1 MTWLSEK
8 CNFFMKN
15 LYLVMFSA
23 FMLSCSESELKHSS
37 SLIEV
42 NVSSKLKLEFTDI
55 FESVEI
61 IPLETTD
68 DVLIGGITKTL
79 IVDDLIFVL
88 NKSATNNIFC
98 FDKSGKLI
106 FKKESEGMGP
116 NELYSTRDYTI
127 NKELDELIIYDGRL
141 AKFLTYD
148 LHGNWKSEFKF
159 KNISL
164 YDLINL
170 NGKLFFYD
178 GLAVDQNTKVRKL
191 NLEANTTTAI
201 NIDDKDRTIITRGM
215 SPPYFS
221 LSHDEKSAYYKD
233 WGSNSVFHFSENEV
247 LRELK
252 FSFSSNEFIPN
263 HSAYEAVD
271 YIEELSNKNQYSIN
285 SHMIDSKNIF
295 LFNINKGQRRELGM
309 WVKSRSTANLV
320 TFSNNMDEICPDFSA
335 IPVDAR
341 MPGHITWSIFPRELK
356 IYLKNKNGNDFA
368 YNDFASKYN
377 VEEDGNPVLFIYK
390 IRD

>member
-1 MTWLSEK
+1 
-8 CNFFMKN
+8 
-15 LYLVMFSA
+15 
-23 FMLSCSESELKHSS
+23 MLSCSESELKNSS

-55 FESVEI
+55 FESVEV

-68 DVLIGGITKTL
+68 DVLISGITKTL

-88 NKSATNNIFC
+88 NKSATNTIFC

-106 FKKESEGMGP
+106 FKKASEGMGP
-116 NELYSTRDYTI
+116 NELYSARDFTI
-127 NKELDELIIYDGRL
+127 NKELDQLVVYDGRL
-141 AKFLTYD
+141 GKFLTYD
-148 LHGNWKSEFKF
+148 LQGNWKSELKF
-159 KNISL
+159 KGISI

-170 NGKLFFYD
+170 NGELFFYD
-178 GLAVDQNTKVRKL
+178 GLAVDQNEKVLKL
-191 NLEANTTTAI
+191 NLGTNITTAI
-201 NIDDKDRTIITRGM
+201 NINDKDRTIITRGM

-233 WGSNSVFHFSENEV
+233 WGSNSVFEFSENRV
-247 LRELK
+247 LREIN

-263 HSAYEAVD
+263 HTAYEAAD
-271 YIEELSNKNQYSIN
+271 YVRELKNKNQYSIN
-285 SHMIDSKNIF
+285 SHMIDSKNIL
-295 LFNINKGQRRELGM
+295 LFNIDKGARRELGI

-335 IPVDAR
+335 IPVDSM
-341 MPGHITWSIFPRELK
+341 MPGFITWAIFPRELK
-356 IYLKNKNGNDFA
+356 IYLNNKNGNDNA

-377 VEEDGNPVLFIYK
+377 VEEDGNPVLFVYK
-390 IRD
+390 IKDE